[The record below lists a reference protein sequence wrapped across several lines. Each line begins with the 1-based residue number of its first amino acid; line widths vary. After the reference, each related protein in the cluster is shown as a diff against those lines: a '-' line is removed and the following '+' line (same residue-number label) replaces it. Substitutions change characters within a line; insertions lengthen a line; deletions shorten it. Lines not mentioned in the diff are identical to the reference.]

1 MTRSGRLAQQVA
13 AMIAVACVTLIALL
27 GVAAAE
33 PATIPVTPIKVGP
46 HAWYVQ
52 GKAGEASVEN
62 QGFISNAGFVVT
74 PAGVVVFDALGSV
87 PLAEELIRQ
96 IRKLTDQPIRRVIV
110 SHYHADHV
118 YGLQAFKAVGAEIWA
133 HRDGALY
140 LGSSSATE
148 RLAQRRTALPRWID
162 DRTRLL
168 PPDRWLSADESF
180 ELGGVRFDLRH
191 VGPAHSPEDLVMN
204 VAPDGVLFSGDLIF
218 AGRLPFVGDA
228 DSRRWITAIDAL
240 LALEPAALVP
250 GHGAISR
257 DPRRDLGLTRSYLV
271 YLRESL
277 RKYVDD
283 LVPFDE
289 AYRAIDWSRFAGVP
303 AFEGAHRSNA
313 YNTYLLLE
321 KESLQR

>member
-1 MTRSGRLAQQVA
+1 MACARL
-13 AMIAVACVTLIALL
+13 
-27 GVAAAE
+27 AAAE
-33 PATIPVTPIKVGP
+33 PATIPLTPIKAGA
-46 HAWYVQ
+46 HTWYVQ
-52 GKAGEASVEN
+52 GKAGEATVDN
-62 QGFISNAGFVVT
+62 QGFIANAGFVIT

-87 PLAEELIRQ
+87 PLGEELIRQ
-96 IRKLTDQPIRRVIV
+96 IRRLTDQPIRRVIV

-118 YGLQAFKAVGAEIWA
+118 YGLQAFKAAGAQIWA
-133 HRDGALY
+133 HRDGAIY
-140 LGSSSATE
+140 LGSGTATE
-148 RLAQRRTALPRWID
+148 RLAQRRAALPRWID
-162 DRTRLL
+162 DGTRLQA
-168 PPDRWLSADESF
+168 PDRWLAGDESF

-228 DSRRWITAIDAL
+228 DSRRWIAAIDAL
-240 LALEPAALVP
+240 LALAPAALVP

-257 DPRRDLGLTRSYLV
+257 DPRRDLGLTRSYLA

-277 RKYVDD
+277 QKYVDD

-289 AYRAIDWSRFAGVP
+289 AYRAIDWSRFADVP
-303 AFEGAHRSNA
+303 AFDGAHRSNA